1 MPKVKLTNPTPGEY
15 TILEGSAPAPRE
27 YKAPKSI
34 KITGTLGAV
43 AQFLEGKKNTFKP
56 EESHLQIFG
65 IDGVLRLF
73 IHDTSPETT
82 HEITGQLKPSQ
93 HLGRFKIGTG
103 HLYSVQELLKTIK
116 ENRYFFPDKEAHT
129 RIVGGLQ
136 KWHGQIETIM
146 KVENDQKG
154 NNLYSLENKVKTA
167 ENFVPNFSINV
178 PLFEGDVAFIIS
190 VELGIEVQNGMIKIY
205 LFSDDL
211 IEKSMERIA
220 FLMKEALGDLSSY
233 TFSKVIVN

>member
-1 MPKVKLTNPTPGEY
+1 MSEVKLVNPAPGQY

-43 AQFLEGKKNTFKP
+43 AQFLEGKKDTFKP

-65 IDGVLRLF
+65 VNGVLKLF
-73 IHDTSPETT
+73 IYDTNPEYM
-82 HEITGQLKPSQ
+82 HEITGELKPSQ
-93 HLGRFKIGTG
+93 YLGRFKIGNG

-129 RIVGGLQ
+129 RMIGGLQ

-167 ENFVPNFSINV
+167 ENFVSGFTINV
-178 PLFEGDVAFIIS
+178 PLFEGDIPFMIA
-190 VELGIEVQNGMIKIY
+190 VETGIEVQNGMIKIY
-205 LFSDDL
+205 LHSDDL
-211 IEKSMERIA
+211 IEKSIERIS
-220 FLMKEALGDLSSY
+220 FLMAEALKDLGTY